1 MLSPTQWAPSPAASP
16 PAASPP
22 LTPAAAMESDSSPA
36 LLAAAN
42 SGDLTRA
49 AEAALEGTASPPVSP
64 PGSPGRRLV
73 GQAQLPITS
82 GAVRALQRATG
93 LGTDDA
99 ELLLLEHNGSGQ
111 RALAAHL
118 ARIWPVVTTAHG
130 AVFGATAAPP
140 PEDGPL
146 RLRGMENAGNR

>member
-1 MLSPTQWAPSPAASP
+1 
-16 PAASPP
+16 
-22 LTPAAAMESDSSPA
+22 MESGSSPV
-36 LLAAAN
+36 LLTAMN
-42 SGDLTRA
+42 SGDLIRA
-49 AEAALEGTASPPVSP
+49 TEATPEGTASPPRSP
-64 PGSPGRRLV
+64 LSSPGHCLV

-111 RALAAHL
+111 RALATHL
-118 ARIWPVVTTAHG
+118 TRIWPVVTTAHS

-140 PEDGPL
+140 PEEGPL